1 MRLILI
7 LALTLE
13 VSAPVLT
20 SRSLAQH
27 PTEDRAE
34 PVLDRRIRAANRS
47 RYRAV
52 RDEREWRNPHLLAS
66 GLGFELR
73 SLSAPKP
80 QQVALSELRR
90 VLTGLPISDWPYG
103 RVVVVQSPSIVP
115 VDDEWR
121 AALQRN
127 IDGALA
133 VCKALGA
140 DWWGWPA

>member
-1 MRLILI
+1 MQLILI
-7 LALTLE
+7 LALILAT
-13 VSAPVLT
+13 SAPALT
-20 SRSLAQH
+20 SWSLAQQ
-27 PTEDRAE
+27 PTEARAE
-34 PVLDRRIRAANRS
+34 PVLDKRIRAANRS

-66 GLGFELR
+66 GLGFELH
-73 SLSAPKP
+73 SLSVPKP
-80 QQVALSELRR
+80 KQVALSELRR
-90 VLTGLPISDWPYG
+90 VLAGLPISDWPYG

-115 VDDEWR
+115 VDDESR

-127 IDGALA
+127 IDGALD